1 MTQIAAL
8 PIRFGFLANVL
19 HAEATRT
26 FHIAIRCVRKRA
38 SNGVRTFEHWRH
50 VPVNIHALQ
59 ESILNTKT
67 FPANYTRKAR
77 RGYIDDIQVCHGSFQ
92 PVKAGGLASIS
103 GVSPTKQTHLSVKTS
118 SNWQRQAQVL
128 GELAATTPTR
138 FSEACSLMNSKALAP
153 PEALAIEPIRQ
164 LAKDQDMGNSHAY
177 ESSVNESSG
186 NCQTA
191 RMQNQLGSKSVC
203 VIIAAYNAEDSIV
216 RAVNSALDQTEVSEV
231 IVVDDASTD
240 NTVACVRQ
248 ADDGSN
254 RLKLIELSQNVG
266 PSEARNIAIDNSDAP
281 LIAIL
286 DADDF
291 FLKDRF
297 KPLIEDDDWDFIGDN
312 IVFLNEEA
320 VGVFETTELLGTSA
334 KRTTLSFAEFIA
346 GNISKRG
353 LMRGELGFL
362 KPVMKRAFL
371 QTHGIRYERGL
382 RLGEDYELY
391 SRALLKQAR
400 FKISPSLGYGAIIR
414 SNSLS
419 AKHQTSDL
427 GALAKA
433 DRSMLQDRDLS
444 VADRSS
450 LIRHEKHIHSKF
462 ALREFLDLKNDKT
475 IWRAL
480 KFACSSPTNFVAV
493 FSGIAF
499 DKIGNLGLTKPDKL
513 PANTYRDHQVL
524 FPINRIGANQ

>member
-1 MTQIAAL
+1 MTQIAVP
-8 PIRFGFLANVL
+8 PIRFDLLANVL
-19 HAEATRT
+19 PAEATRT
-26 FHIAIRCVRKRA
+26 FHIATRCVRKRA
-38 SNGVRTFEHWRH
+38 SNGMKTLEHWH
-50 VPVNIHALQ
+50 HLPGNIHTFQ
-59 ESILNTKT
+59 ESISSTKT
-67 FPANYTRKAR
+67 VQAKSIGRAR
-77 RGYIDDIQVCHGSFQ
+77 GDYVADIQVCHRGFQ
-92 PVKAGGLASIS
+92 PVKAEGLASIS
-103 GVSPTKQTHLSVKTS
+103 DVSPTKQTLLSDKKS
-118 SNWQRQAQVL
+118 QDWKQRMQVL
-128 GELAATTPTR
+128 GELGAITPIR
-138 FSEACSLMNSKALAP
+138 FTEACSLTNSTALAP
-153 PEALAIEPIRQ
+153 QEALAIGPLRQ
-164 LAKDQDMGNSHAY
+164 LAKDQDMGNSHGH
-177 ESSVNESSG
+177 ETSLNETSRNS
-186 NCQTA
+186 QTA
-191 RMQNQLGSKSVC
+191 REQNLAGAKSVC
-203 VIIAAYNAEDSIV
+203 VIIAAYNAEDSIA
-216 RAVNSALDQTEVSEV
+216 RAVNSAFNQMEVSEV
-231 IVVDDASTD
+231 VVVDDASTD
-240 NTVACVRQ
+240 NTVASARQ

-254 RLKLIELSQNVG
+254 RLTLIELSENIG
-266 PSEARNIAIDNSDAP
+266 PAEARNIAIDNSHAP
-281 LIAIL
+281 LIAVL

-291 FLKDRF
+291 FLRDRF

-320 VGVFETTELLGTSA
+320 IGAFETTELLGTSA

-362 KPVMKRAFL
+362 KPVMKREFL
-371 QTHGIRYERGL
+371 QTHGIRYERSL

-427 GALAKA
+427 DALAKA

-450 LIRHEKHIHSKF
+450 LMRHEKHIHSKF
-462 ALREFLDLKNDKT
+462 ALREFLDLKKDKT

-480 KFACSSPTNFVAV
+480 KFACSSPTTFVAV
-493 FSGIAF
+493 LSGIAF
-499 DKIGNLGLTKPDKL
+499 DKIGNLGLTKRSKP
-513 PANTYRDHQVL
+513 PANTYRDQQVL